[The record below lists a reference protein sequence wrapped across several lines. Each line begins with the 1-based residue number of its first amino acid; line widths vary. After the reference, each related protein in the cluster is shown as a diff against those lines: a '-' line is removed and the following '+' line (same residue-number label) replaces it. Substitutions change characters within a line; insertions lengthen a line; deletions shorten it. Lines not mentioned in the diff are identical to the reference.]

1 MASRPLGRARPTGPE
16 LVGARVRLR
25 PLGFGDFGA
34 WMEIRRRCG
43 EWLWQWEPRY
53 VGDRPSSTEEWRRDF
68 TDRLAVRDRD
78 QAAGTGYSFGVFVG
92 DTLVGEVSLSVVL
105 RGPFQSAFLG
115 YWVDERHAG
124 RGLAPEAAVVAL
136 RFAFERLGLHRVDV
150 AIVPRNGPSRRVAE
164 KLGLRNEGVSVGFLQ
179 VNGRWEDH
187 VRYAITVEEWLE
199 RRARLTERWLTPAG
213 HAAGPADRRGA
224 GRG

>member
-1 MASRPLGRARPTGPE
+1 MTGSRVRRAAVAGPE
-16 LVGARVRLR
+16 LFGARVHLR
-25 PLGFGDFGA
+25 PLGLEDFA
-34 WMEIRRRCG
+34 SWAEVRRRCG

-53 VGDRPSSTEEWRRDF
+53 VGDRPSSPEEWRRDF
-68 TDRLAVRDRD
+68 SGRIALRDRD
-78 QAAGTGYSFGVFVG
+78 QASGTGYSFGIFLG
-92 DTLVGEVSLSVVL
+92 EALVGEVSLSVVL

-115 YWVDERHAG
+115 YWVDERYAG
-124 RGLAPEAAVVAL
+124 RELAPEAAVVVL

-164 KLGLRNEGVSVGFLQ
+164 KLRLREEGVSTGFLQ

-199 RRARLTERWLTPAG
+199 RRASLVEQWLSPG
-213 HAAGPADRRGA
+213 EKAASPPESRGV

>member
-1 MASRPLGRARPTGPE
+1 MVNKPAGWARPTGPE

-25 PLGFGDFGA
+25 PLGSADFPA
-34 WMEIRRRCG
+34 WMEVRRRCG
-43 EWLWQWEPRY
+43 EWLSQWEPRY
-53 VGDRPSSTEEWRRDF
+53 VGDRPSSLEEWRRDF
-68 TDRLAVRDRD
+68 SSRLAVRDRD
-78 QAAGTGYSFGVFVG
+78 QVAGTGYSFGIFVG
-92 DTLVGEVSLSVVL
+92 GTLVGEVSLSVVL

-124 RGLAPEAAVVAL
+124 HGLAPEAAVVVL

-150 AIVPRNGPSRRVAE
+150 AIVPRNSPSRRVAE
-164 KLGLRNEGVSVGFLQ
+164 KLGLRDEGISVGFLQ

-199 RRARLTERWLTPAG
+199 RRASLVEQWLSPG
-213 HAAGPADRRGA
+213 EKAASPPESRGV